1 MEILINYTTD
11 ASATVTLSVNGV
23 KQDDIPV
30 SITISGTTTTAT
42 LTKLTVTDGP
52 VTLNINNLIKDTE
65 TKLNKDDTQSKSKA
79 TVNVNGTTPTYAST
93 TKS

>member
-1 MEILINYTTD
+1 LGNGNTYVFNYTTD

-30 SITISGTTTTAT
+30 SNNYIRNNYNSDTTAYSI
-42 LTKLTVTDGP
+42 TDGP

-65 TKLNKDDTQSKSKA
+65 TKLNRRH
-79 TVNVNGTTPTYAST
+79 
-93 TKS
+93 TK

>member
-42 LTKLTVTDGP
+42 LTKLTSQMDQ
-52 VTLNINNLIKDTE
+52 LH
-65 TKLNKDDTQSKSKA
+65 
-79 TVNVNGTTPTYAST
+79 
-93 TKS
+93 